1 MGGETRQ
8 IVEKDL
14 ESWNAH
20 DKTAWT
26 RDISDDADMTG
37 PGGISGKGRELKDM
51 FYAMWTDAFPDNQ
64 IKPNV
69 IAVDGE
75 NAVVEATFEGTH
87 TGPLNAPTGTI
98 QPTRKRVKVPFVS
111 VSKIR
116 GGKFTSLHLYFD
128 QVELMSQLG
137 LMPAPAR
144 A

>member
-8 IVEKDL
+8 FVEQNLK
-14 ESWNAH
+14 SWNAH

-26 RDISDDADMTG
+26 RDISDDADVAA
-37 PGGISGKGRELKDM
+37 PGGVSGKGRELKAM
-51 FYAMWTDAFPDNQ
+51 FYAMWTDAFPDNK
-64 IKPNV
+64 ITPNV
-69 IAVDGE
+69 IATDGE
-75 NAVVEATFEGTH
+75 NAMLEATFEGTH

-98 QPTRKRVKVPFVS
+98 QPTRKRVKVPFVT
-111 VSKIR
+111 VTKIR
-116 GGKFTSLHLYFD
+116 DGKFASLHLYFD